1 MRPHHKSST
10 SNISQAP
17 QWRPK
22 NTQNNQLG
30 KPRCFTRASGLQRAS
45 SSSNIM
51 HLMGKRCGGI
61 PGKGRRRRTSARRWG
76 SRPIGRARH
85 REASGK
91 LTLDRIEQKGN
102 RAGFNLQTGFN
113 PADRWLGNSQALRHR
128 LLRQVQ
134 RGSNVFH
141 AAHAPYN
148 TQSIVAVNTPCTARP
163 DTKFTGE
170 AR

>member
-22 NTQNNQLG
+22 NTQNNHFG
-30 KPRCFTRASGLQRAS
+30 KPGCFTRAS

-102 RAGFNLQTGFN
+102 RAGFRLAQLE
-113 PADRWLGNSQALRHR
+113 PPDRGLRHAKP
-128 LLRQVQ
+128 LGKVHLALAQGGAQSVCAGQ
-134 RGSNVFH
+134 IVHGFIKTQNVLSCQH
-141 AAHAPYN
+141 ASCCSL
-148 TQSIVAVNTPCTARP
+148 T
-163 DTKFTGE
+163 
-170 AR
+170 